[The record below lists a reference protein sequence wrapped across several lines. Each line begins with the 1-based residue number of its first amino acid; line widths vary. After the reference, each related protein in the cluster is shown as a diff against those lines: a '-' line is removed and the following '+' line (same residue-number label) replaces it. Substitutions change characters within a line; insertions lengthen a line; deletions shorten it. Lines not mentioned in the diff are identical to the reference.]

1 MKKIKCALFA
11 AFACIQL
18 SVPLFSVWEQHDI
31 VKSGE
36 LYLFKTEP
44 IDPTDPF
51 RGKYIRLNYT
61 EDSFPVKNR
70 EEWQDVKNAYAVISA
85 DEDGFAKISSVEKE
99 PPSDVN
105 NYVAVEV
112 FIAWRRDEKKKSDYC
127 VLKILYPFE
136 RFYMEES
143 KAAPAEQLFSDNKT
157 CYAAVYLKNGKAV
170 LHNVYIDGVPIAE
183 AVGKAK

>member
-1 MKKIKCALFA
+1 MKNSKIVLFA
-11 AFACIQL
+11 VFACVQL
-18 SVPLFSVWEQHDI
+18 AIPLFTLWEQHDI

-36 LYLFKTEP
+36 LYVFKTEA

-61 EDSFPVKNR
+61 EDSFPIKKR
-70 EEWQDVKNAYAVISA
+70 EAWEGVQHAYAVLSK
-85 DEDGFAKISSVEKE
+85 DEEGFAKIVSLEKE
-99 PPSDVN
+99 QPSDVT

-112 FIAWRRDEKKKSDYC
+112 YIAWRRDEKKNSDYC
-127 VLKILYPFE
+127 VLKIVYPFE

-143 KAAPAEQLFSDNKT
+143 KAEPAEQLFSENKR

-170 LHNVYIDGVPIAE
+170 LHNVYIDGVPIAD
-183 AVGKAK
+183 AVEKK